1 MALVSQNL
9 IDKLPWQVVDD
20 GKLPRSI
27 CLTCK
32 EAVTEVS
39 KFFDI
44 LATGQRRLR
53 ELLKEQVLP
62 AVFNEVAEIKFWSL
76 FTDGVI

>member
-1 MALVSQNL
+1 MGIISKILMCEL
-9 IDKLPWQVVDD
+9 FRQVVDD

-27 CLTCK
+27 CYTCN

-44 LATGQRRLR
+44 LTTGQKRLR
-53 ELLKEQVLP
+53 ELLKEQVGNASTICLISQENSN
-62 AVFNEVAEIKFWSL
+62 V
-76 FTDGVI
+76 